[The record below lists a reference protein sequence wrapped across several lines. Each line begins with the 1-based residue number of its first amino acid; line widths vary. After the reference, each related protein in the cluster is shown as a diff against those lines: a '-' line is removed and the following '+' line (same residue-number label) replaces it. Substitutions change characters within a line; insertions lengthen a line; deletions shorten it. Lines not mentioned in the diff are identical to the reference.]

1 SDMGNINS
9 RKAPPVVAIGASP
22 VYSVRRIGNRH
33 IILAEGGGAAA
44 TGVTNQLEV
53 LLLSMNTDTSSAN
66 LPLRATVA
74 QQIGT
79 DKYSNMNMDVVC
91 AGGPDQGLYYIACGQ
106 DEFCTIYE
114 TTGFVGET
122 SNKENP
128 LTFGVREVGR
138 LRTDDSYQRC
148 CSFDPATRGSRLVTG
163 GENGH
168 VKVWNVK
175 DLVDYRNPTLDRQPV
190 HDIAAHK
197 GNVDSV
203 DVSAD
208 GRYIV
213 SVGDGTA
220 HIWDMH
226 LGRQVTTLTPPPGL
240 ADAWKVRTVK
250 FTPLGEQN
258 MYLLAA
264 FNQKAR
270 TSKSQS
276 FLVLYAFN
284 RESSTMRPMTVQG
297 LIKGETIS
305 TLALSQDGHLC
316 AVGSMDGSVY
326 VLETIDL
333 KVLHA
338 APNTHG
344 IFVTGIEFLDRTS
357 RDTLLPRDLALR
369 GALPGPSASY
379 RASIVSL
386 SADKTVQLHTVP
398 FESSTPIAE
407 WMLKISILALFLYIL
422 IWTIASYV

>member
-1 SDMGNINS
+1 GNINS

-22 VYSVRRIGNRH
+22 VYSVRRIGPRH
-33 IILAEGGGAAA
+33 IVLAEGGGAAA

-53 LLLSMNTDTSSAN
+53 LLLSTNSDSTG
-66 LPLRATVA
+66 LPIRASVS

-79 DKYSNMNMDVVC
+79 DKYSNMNMDVAC
-91 AGGPDQGLYYIACGQ
+91 AGSPDQGLYYIACGQ

-114 TTGFVGET
+114 TTGFIGNV
-122 SNKENP
+122 NDQDKR

-138 LRTDDSYQRC
+138 LTTDESYQRC
-148 CSFDPATRGSRLVTG
+148 CSFDPTSRGARLVTG

-168 VKVWNVK
+168 VKVWNAR
-175 DLVDYRNPTLDRQPV
+175 DLVDYRDPRLARAPLLDI
-190 HDIAAHK
+190 DAHTA
-197 GNVDSV
+197 NVDSV

-220 HIWDMH
+220 HVWDIQF
-226 LGRQVTTLTPPPGL
+226 GRKVTSLTPPPGL
-240 ADAWKVRTVK
+240 VKGWKVRTVK

-264 FNQKAR
+264 FNQIAR

-276 FLVLYAFN
+276 FLVIYEFN
-284 RESSTMRPMTVQG
+284 RQAATLQPKGVQG
-297 LIKGETIS
+297 MKIGETIS
-305 TLALSQDGHLC
+305 TLALSQDGQLC
-316 AVGSMDGSVY
+316 GVGTMDGGVY

-333 KVLHA
+333 KELHA

-344 IFVTGIEFLDRTS
+344 IFVTGIEFLDRSS
-357 RDTLLPRDLALR
+357 RDVLLPRDLAMR
-369 GALPGPSASY
+369 GALPGPAANY

-398 FESSTPIAE
+398 FDSSTPLSVS
-407 WMLKISILALFLYIL
+407 MLKIAMWSLFLYL
-422 IWTIASYV
+422 LFWMIASFV